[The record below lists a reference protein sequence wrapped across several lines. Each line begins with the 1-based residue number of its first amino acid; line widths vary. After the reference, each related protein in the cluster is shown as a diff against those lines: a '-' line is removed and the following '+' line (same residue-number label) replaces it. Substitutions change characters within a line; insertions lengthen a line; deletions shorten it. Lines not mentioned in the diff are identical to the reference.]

1 MLVKAMSGAYQPV
14 LRDHER
20 LHSKLSTI
28 LHICQQINCERDLG
42 ILLDLV
48 TREAAQLLE
57 ADRASIFLF
66 DERKERFWSKVA
78 LGSDEVLRFDA
89 HAGIAG
95 LAARTGQTINVA
107 DAYADPCFNQAIDA
121 RSGYRTRTILAVPL
135 RKLDGEIIGVF
146 EALNRSSGVFSA
158 EDEEI
163 AKALAAQ
170 VAIAIQTA
178 QSVTVLTRDHDQL
191 ARENVHLRREVE
203 KRYAQ
208 RPLVGSSSRI
218 QRILRLIDQIRDSSV
233 NVLISGESG
242 TGKEL
247 AARAIHYSS
256 PRARRPFVA
265 LNCAAL
271 PETLVE
277 SELFGIERGVA
288 TGVQQR
294 CGQFQAADGGTL
306 FLDEIADLSL
316 TAQAKILRVLQEQVF
331 QRVGARSEI
340 RVDVRVIAA
349 SNKDLETEI
358 RKGAF
363 REDLYY
369 RLKVVHIQMPALRE
383 IREDIPELA
392 NVFLAEACGEM
403 NKSPFEF
410 AAGAMERLLAAPWPG
425 NVRQLQNEV
434 RRLVVC
440 AKGPRITED
449 DLEESLAPSF
459 TNATAPLAPAGN
471 LKTATEQLERR
482 MITEALEHA
491 GNNHQSAA
499 RALGLSRQGLLN
511 KIKRYGLAD

>member
-1 MLVKAMSGAYQPV
+1 MSGAYRPV
-14 LRDHER
+14 FRDHER
-20 LHSKLSTI
+20 LHSKLAT
-28 LHICQQINCERDLG
+28 LLQICQQINSERDLG

-66 DERKERFWSKVA
+66 DERKEQFWSKVA

-95 LAARTGQTINVA
+95 IAASTGQIVNVA
-107 DAYADPCFNQAIDA
+107 DAYTDPRFNRAIDA
-121 RSGYRTRTILAVPL
+121 RTGYRTRTMLAVPL

-158 EDEEI
+158 QDEEI
-163 AKALAAQ
+163 AKSLAAQ
-170 VAIAIQTA
+170 VANAIQTA
-178 QSVTVLTRDHDQL
+178 QSVNVLTRSHDEL
-191 ARENVHLRREVE
+191 AKENVHLRREVE

-208 RPLVGSSSRI
+208 RPLVGGSPSI
-218 QRILRLIDQIRDSSV
+218 QKILRLIDQIRDSSV
-233 NVLISGESG
+233 NVLINGESG

-288 TGVQQR
+288 TGVQPR
-294 CGQFQAADGGTL
+294 TGQFQAADGGTL

-316 TAQAKILRVLQEQVF
+316 TAQAKILRVLQEHVL
-331 QRVGARSEI
+331 QRVGGRSEI

-369 RLKVVHIQMPALRE
+369 RLKVVHIRMPALRE

-392 NVFLAEACGEM
+392 NVFLAEACREM
-403 NKSPFEF
+403 NKGAFEF
-410 AAGAMERLLAAPWPG
+410 SAGAMERLRMASWPG

-449 DLEESLAPSF
+449 DLGESLATSL
-459 TNATAPLAPAGN
+459 TNATAPLASAGS
-471 LKTATEQLERR
+471 LKTATEQLERQ
-482 MITEALEHA
+482 MIVEALEHA
-491 GNNHQSAA
+491 GNNQSAA

-511 KIKRYGLAD
+511 KMKRYGLVD